1 MTRHLPCR
9 HREAHIRIYFLIISE
24 HNSDLIYTACIV
36 AMDKLPDREN
46 TNFPLAVTNALKAV
60 ADHAFLLRHQVM
72 PVEFFAKYPKA
83 RGLLFCHE
91 TGLGKS
97 ISAASMAE
105 QFIPSGRRVIVI
117 VSRSLQNN
125 FKDNLV
131 KYLANTTSL
140 SRAEIDDTIARNYAF
155 VSANASNMLAQLKN
169 ASLPTDMQE
178 ILENEPEDDVLADQN
193 SRGAQVKLE
202 NINLEG
208 SFVIVDEAHHL
219 FNGIVSDS
227 KNARGLYDIIMRTKD
242 IKLLFLTSNVITNT
256 PFELVPCFNMIA
268 GYEILPTLYADFVD
282 TFIEKPKKNSKSKTK
297 PPAKMKNADHFKA
310 RIYGMIS
317 YFGSWFES
325 GGLLN
330 IHSKVI
336 REGLPTRLPIKE
348 VYVPMSDSQY
358 GAYSMAREKESRLKS
373 FSSAK
378 STPLSKPSSSSGDS
392 TYRIRSRLIS
402 NYWQQTSDAS
412 GTEQKDESIDD
423 AREAKTSAK
432 SKSSGQK
439 SDVLGTFSKS
449 SVEKLDPAT
458 LSALAEHS
466 PKFAAIIE
474 NIKKH
479 KGQAGLVY
487 SAFVKTHGLDWFA
500 AALDSIG
507 YSKYTIGD
515 FESKPRYAY
524 ITGDMTAEERS
535 AVLFAFNG
543 PENRNGEIIQL
554 LLGSPAMS
562 EGVDTKRIRHVH
574 IMESPWHWSA
584 LEQIIARAVRFGSHN
599 DLPEAER
606 TVQPY
611 IYLSDYPTGVTR
623 NDEPTTDVAMYYKA
637 LRKKLLNDQFFRA
650 MIEAS
655 IDCNVHIG
663 SASATAKKHIKCM
676 MCAPTNKPMFKQDII
691 EDIATPCTCIQS
703 KAADISVSEI
713 VYRGKTFYYKKEK
726 SGAFHLFEYNEPTS
740 SYIRVNPMSP
750 WYTALFKKLTK

>member
-1 MTRHLPCR
+1 
-9 HREAHIRIYFLIISE
+9 
-24 HNSDLIYTACIV
+24 
-36 AMDKLPDREN
+36 MDKLPDREN

-72 PVEFFAKYPKA
+72 PVEFFSKYPKA
-83 RGLLFCHE
+83 RGLLFIHE
-91 TGLGKS
+91 TGTGKS
-97 ISAASMAE
+97 ISAASISE
-105 QFIPSGRRVIVI
+105 SFITSGRRIIVI
-117 VSRSLQNN
+117 VSKSLQNN

-131 KYLANTTSL
+131 KYLLGTTKL
-140 SRAEIDDTIARNYAF
+140 SRAEIDDGIARNYAF

-178 ILENEPEDDVLADQN
+178 ILDTEPDNDELASSADPK
-193 SRGAQVKLE
+193 SGKTVELD

-208 SFVIVDEAHHL
+208 SLVIVDEAHHL
-219 FNGIVSDS
+219 FNGIVSGS

-242 IKLLFLTSNVITNT
+242 VRLLFLTSNAITNT

-268 GYEILPTLYADFVD
+268 GYEILPTLYGDFVD
-282 TFIEKPKKNSKSKTK
+282 TFIEKPKKKLSKSATK

-330 IHSKVI
+330 IHSSVV
-336 REGLPTRLPIKE
+336 RDGLPTRLPIKE
-348 VYVPMSDSQY
+348 VYVPMAVSQY
-358 GAYSMAREKESRLKS
+358 GAYAMAREKESRTKS
-373 FSSAK
+373 FATSK

-392 TYRIRSRLIS
+392 TYRIRSRLLS
-402 NYWQQTSDAS
+402 NYWQPTEPLNEPLKKVHENLA
-412 GTEQKDESIDD
+412 EQKDEHIEESRD
-423 AREAKTSAK
+423 AKKPEKVT
-432 SKSSGQK
+432 
-439 SDVLGTFSKS
+439 
-449 SVEKLDPAT
+449 EKLDPAT
-458 LSALAEHS
+458 LRALADHS
-466 PKFAAIIE
+466 PKFAAILE

-479 KGQAGLVY
+479 KNQAGLVY

-500 AALDSIG
+500 AALETRG
-507 YSKYTIGD
+507 YSKYIIGD

-574 IMESPWHWSA
+574 IMEAPWHFSA
-584 LEQIIARAVRFGSHN
+584 IEQIIARAVRLHSHD
-599 DLPEAER
+599 DLPENER

-611 IYLSDYPTGVTR
+611 IYLADYPEGVTR
-623 NDEPTTDVAMYYKA
+623 SDEPTTDIAMYYKA

-650 MIEAS
+650 LIEAS
-655 IDCNVHIG
+655 IDCNVHIQ
-663 SASATAKKHIKCM
+663 SASSLAKKHIKCM
-676 MCAPTNKPMFKQDII
+676 MCAPTNKPMFKQNIVD
-691 EDIATPCTCIQS
+691 DIATKCACVQS
-703 KAADISVSEI
+703 KAEDISVSEI
-713 VYRGKTFYYKKEK
+713 TYRGKTFYYRKEP
-726 SGAFHLFEYNEPTS
+726 SGAFHLFEYDEPTS
-740 SYIRVNPMSP
+740 SYVRVSPMSK
-750 WYTALFKKLTK
+750 WYTELFKKLTR